1 MRTLR
6 KRSQLSCCPRLDGE
20 FPKILLR
27 ATLPPLFVSSS
38 TTIIEPSSI
47 AWRNIKSINLASFLR
62 FSFDPFISFS
72 EFDSMTNTMICP
84 FCGIAG
90 GGEYEM
96 LTHMESFHPEEDQ
109 ASSSQA
115 AQEQYAECPIEGCG
129 EVLSIAEMDY
139 HVDLHVEEQR
149 QGVGDPSENQTAD
162 GTASSR
168 MTTEVGAVSSS
179 SHAGSGSAGDTQR
192 AVIQQWG
199 QLLSMPQPKEK
210 VATGDKRLGKAELGK
225 YAHEQTMPDWL
236 VSLLH
241 KGGEVTSDGVI
252 NVLEQLLRQSRST
265 EYAYLCHPA
274 VQHVSKLKKEGGF
287 CGYRNIQMMVS
298 YINGANAYGRDQF
311 RGRLPTI
318 FEIQEYI
325 ENAWD
330 MGINAQGRV
339 ETGGI
344 KGTRKYI
351 GTPEAQ
357 ALFVS
362 LQIPCTAQGF
372 KDAEPG
378 RSEAKLMYAVEQ
390 YFKHGMQS
398 PPAKVTCTELPPIYF
413 QHAGHSLTIVG
424 FERQKNGPSNLLVF
438 DPMFRDPPALAQLIG
453 QTFKHRSADESLKP
467 YRRGSKYLRRYREF
481 EILRLDG
488 SQLSP
493 PQSSR

>member
-1 MRTLR
+1 
-6 KRSQLSCCPRLDGE
+6 
-20 FPKILLR
+20 
-27 ATLPPLFVSSS
+27 
-38 TTIIEPSSI
+38 
-47 AWRNIKSINLASFLR
+47 
-62 FSFDPFISFS
+62 
-72 EFDSMTNTMICP
+72 MICP

-149 QGVGDPSENQTAD
+149 QGVGGPSEDQTAD
-162 GTASSR
+162 GTTSSR
-168 MTTEVGAVSSS
+168 MTTEVGA
-179 SHAGSGSAGDTQR
+179 
-192 AVIQQWG
+192 
-199 QLLSMPQPKEK
+199 
-210 VATGDKRLGKAELGK
+210 
-225 YAHEQTMPDWL
+225 
-236 VSLLH
+236 
-241 KGGEVTSDGVI
+241 
-252 NVLEQLLRQSRST
+252 
-265 EYAYLCHPA
+265 
-274 VQHVSKLKKEGGF
+274 
-287 CGYRNIQMMVS
+287 MMVS

-330 MGINAQGRV
+330 MGINAQGRL

-351 GTPEAQ
+351 GTPER
-357 ALFVS
+357 S
-362 LQIPCTAQGF
+362 LSAF
-372 KDAEPG
+372 
-378 RSEAKLMYAVEQ
+378 RYR
-390 YFKHGMQS
+390 
-398 PPAKVTCTELPPIYF
+398 
-413 QHAGHSLTIVG
+413 HSLTIVG

-438 DPMFRDPPALAQLIG
+438 DPMFRDAPALARLIG

>member
-1 MRTLR
+1 
-6 KRSQLSCCPRLDGE
+6 
-20 FPKILLR
+20 
-27 ATLPPLFVSSS
+27 
-38 TTIIEPSSI
+38 
-47 AWRNIKSINLASFLR
+47 
-62 FSFDPFISFS
+62 
-72 EFDSMTNTMICP
+72 MICP

-179 SHAGSGSAGDTQR
+179 SHAGSGSAADTQR

-210 VATGDKRLGKAELGK
+210 VATGDKRLG
-225 YAHEQTMPDWL
+225 
-236 VSLLH
+236 
-241 KGGEVTSDGVI
+241 
-252 NVLEQLLRQSRST
+252 
-265 EYAYLCHPA
+265 
-274 VQHVSKLKKEGGF
+274 
-287 CGYRNIQMMVS
+287 MMVS

-351 GTPEAQ
+351 GTPE
-357 ALFVS
+357 V
-362 LQIPCTAQGF
+362 
-372 KDAEPG
+372 
-378 RSEAKLMYAVEQ
+378 
-390 YFKHGMQS
+390 
-398 PPAKVTCTELPPIYF
+398 
-413 QHAGHSLTIVG
+413 
-424 FERQKNGPSNLLVF
+424 
-438 DPMFRDPPALAQLIG
+438 
-453 QTFKHRSADESLKP
+453 
-467 YRRGSKYLRRYREF
+467 
-481 EILRLDG
+481 RL
-488 SQLSP
+488 SF
-493 PQSSR
+493 SRNAYID

>member
-1 MRTLR
+1 
-6 KRSQLSCCPRLDGE
+6 
-20 FPKILLR
+20 
-27 ATLPPLFVSSS
+27 
-38 TTIIEPSSI
+38 
-47 AWRNIKSINLASFLR
+47 
-62 FSFDPFISFS
+62 
-72 EFDSMTNTMICP
+72 MICP

-149 QGVGDPSENQTAD
+149 QGVSDPSENLTAN

-168 MTTEVGAVSSS
+168 MTPEVGA
-179 SHAGSGSAGDTQR
+179 
-192 AVIQQWG
+192 
-199 QLLSMPQPKEK
+199 
-210 VATGDKRLGKAELGK
+210 
-225 YAHEQTMPDWL
+225 
-236 VSLLH
+236 
-241 KGGEVTSDGVI
+241 
-252 NVLEQLLRQSRST
+252 
-265 EYAYLCHPA
+265 
-274 VQHVSKLKKEGGF
+274 
-287 CGYRNIQMMVS
+287 MMVS

-330 MGINAQGRV
+330 MGINAQGRL

-398 PPAKVTCTELPPIYF
+398 PPAKVTCTQLPPIYF

-438 DPMFRDPPALAQLIG
+438 DPMFRDAPALARLIG

>member
-1 MRTLR
+1 
-6 KRSQLSCCPRLDGE
+6 
-20 FPKILLR
+20 
-27 ATLPPLFVSSS
+27 
-38 TTIIEPSSI
+38 
-47 AWRNIKSINLASFLR
+47 
-62 FSFDPFISFS
+62 
-72 EFDSMTNTMICP
+72 MICP

-149 QGVGDPSENQTAD
+149 QGVGGPSEDQTAD

-168 MTTEVGAVSSS
+168 MTTEVGAVSGS

-192 AVIQQWG
+192 AAIQQWG

-210 VATGDKRLGKAELGK
+210 VATGDKRLG
-225 YAHEQTMPDWL
+225 
-236 VSLLH
+236 
-241 KGGEVTSDGVI
+241 
-252 NVLEQLLRQSRST
+252 
-265 EYAYLCHPA
+265 
-274 VQHVSKLKKEGGF
+274 
-287 CGYRNIQMMVS
+287 MMVS

-330 MGINAQGRV
+330 MGINAQGRL

-351 GTPEAQ
+351 GTPER
-357 ALFVS
+357 S
-362 LQIPCTAQGF
+362 LSAF
-372 KDAEPG
+372 
-378 RSEAKLMYAVEQ
+378 RYR
-390 YFKHGMQS
+390 
-398 PPAKVTCTELPPIYF
+398 
-413 QHAGHSLTIVG
+413 HSLTIVG

-438 DPMFRDPPALAQLIG
+438 DPMFRDAPALARLIG

>member
-1 MRTLR
+1 
-6 KRSQLSCCPRLDGE
+6 
-20 FPKILLR
+20 
-27 ATLPPLFVSSS
+27 
-38 TTIIEPSSI
+38 
-47 AWRNIKSINLASFLR
+47 
-62 FSFDPFISFS
+62 
-72 EFDSMTNTMICP
+72 
-84 FCGIAG
+84 
-90 GGEYEM
+90 
-96 LTHMESFHPEEDQ
+96 MESFHPEEDQ

-210 VATGDKRLGKAELGK
+210 VATGDKRLGVCPLRGRVGVLTYADRYQKAELGK

-241 KGGEVTSDGVI
+241 KGGE
-252 NVLEQLLRQSRST
+252 
-265 EYAYLCHPA
+265 
-274 VQHVSKLKKEGGF
+274 
-287 CGYRNIQMMVS
+287 MMVS

-351 GTPEAQ
+351 GTPE
-357 ALFVS
+357 V
-362 LQIPCTAQGF
+362 
-372 KDAEPG
+372 
-378 RSEAKLMYAVEQ
+378 
-390 YFKHGMQS
+390 
-398 PPAKVTCTELPPIYF
+398 
-413 QHAGHSLTIVG
+413 
-424 FERQKNGPSNLLVF
+424 
-438 DPMFRDPPALAQLIG
+438 
-453 QTFKHRSADESLKP
+453 
-467 YRRGSKYLRRYREF
+467 
-481 EILRLDG
+481 RL
-488 SQLSP
+488 SF
-493 PQSSR
+493 SRNAYID

>member
-1 MRTLR
+1 
-6 KRSQLSCCPRLDGE
+6 
-20 FPKILLR
+20 
-27 ATLPPLFVSSS
+27 
-38 TTIIEPSSI
+38 
-47 AWRNIKSINLASFLR
+47 
-62 FSFDPFISFS
+62 
-72 EFDSMTNTMICP
+72 
-84 FCGIAG
+84 
-90 GGEYEM
+90 
-96 LTHMESFHPEEDQ
+96 MESFHPEEDQ

-179 SHAGSGSAGDTQR
+179 SHAGSGSAADTQR

-210 VATGDKRLGKAELGK
+210 VATGDKRLGVCPLRGRVGVLTYADRYQKAELGK

-241 KGGEVTSDGVI
+241 KGGEVTSDGSYIFQAVMDRR
-252 NVLEQLLRQSRST
+252 LSFRGDQRSRTASSA
-265 EYAYLCHPA
+265 E
-274 VQHVSKLKKEGGF
+274 
-287 CGYRNIQMMVS
+287 QMMVS

-351 GTPEAQ
+351 GTPE
-357 ALFVS
+357 V
-362 LQIPCTAQGF
+362 
-372 KDAEPG
+372 
-378 RSEAKLMYAVEQ
+378 
-390 YFKHGMQS
+390 
-398 PPAKVTCTELPPIYF
+398 
-413 QHAGHSLTIVG
+413 
-424 FERQKNGPSNLLVF
+424 
-438 DPMFRDPPALAQLIG
+438 
-453 QTFKHRSADESLKP
+453 
-467 YRRGSKYLRRYREF
+467 
-481 EILRLDG
+481 RL
-488 SQLSP
+488 SF
-493 PQSSR
+493 SRNAYID